1 MATSHS
7 LPPQPQRINPVAK
20 LPFSPSQSNAA
31 PRIPGA
37 RPGRSGSISSNVLNR
52 SGSVVSSLSRTP
64 QKAGYSYTAESQL
77 TAAASMPAVVQP
89 RPIPSTTHT
98 NGILPP
104 ASFFHPSRP
113 SYPPPSPSPTQ
124 HTTSGSVISIEATA
138 FDGVRLAPLT
148 EQQSR
153 DSDGSESLGHTTE
166 ELKDPPLTPTSRSTN
181 LKQSR
186 EPLLPIARQSTSGAT
201 TRPTIVTSGNP
212 YDRSETNLSAGGRM
226 RDSFERIFKR
236 RFSMDG
242 GRKSPTSA
250 GPSNVN
256 GGFAITSQPPPRS
269 TQASPVSP
277 VARMTFELNVP
288 DKDDI
293 PMSPESRHKRV
304 LSSPQTSSRSVSQ
317 YSFNP
322 NPPPGMNPPR
332 ASVPIINVRTGKRTR
347 NYELHPS
354 RNRFF
359 LRGRILTG
367 GDSPWAFIASLCLVL
382 SITGVWFGT
391 TCVWWWLNE
400 SPAVAAVG
408 AYMCLLTIS
417 SMLATAFS
425 DPGILPRDLDPDPPY
440 PSNSSS
446 EGSLRAPLP
455 RDLKVR
461 VGVVRTKFCAT
472 CRTYRPPRSSHCK
485 MCDNCVDGCDHHCQW
500 VNNCV
505 GRRNYTSFFTFL
517 FSAVLTLVLVI
528 CTTVL
533 HLYLLTRKFHMSFR
547 SALGTSQ
554 GVGSAVAFCLSILV
568 IWPVFALLAYHLRL
582 LLLNVTTIEQIR
594 NQAHKSL
601 VPGPAPPN
609 PFSHGN
615 WRRNLVYMLCRSPGY
630 SWLNPRGIATED
642 KREINPGLLQE
653 AWLHELEEG
662 RRGKGE

>member
-1 MATSHS
+1 MATPHS
-7 LPPQPQRINPVAK
+7 LPPNPQRTNLASK

-31 PRIPGA
+31 RIPGAA
-37 RPGRSGSISSNVLNR
+37 RPGRSGSITSNLLNR
-52 SGSVVSSLSRTP
+52 SGSVVSTLSRPP
-64 QKAGYSYTAESQL
+64 QKAGYTREPQL
-77 TAAASMPAVVQP
+77 PTSTSLPAAVQP
-89 RPIPSTTHT
+89 RPIPSNTHT
-98 NGILPP
+98 NGILPS

-113 SYPPPSPSPTQ
+113 GYPPPSPSPT
-124 HTTSGSVISIEATA
+124 HHDSVISIEATT

-148 EQQSR
+148 EHRSR
-153 DSDGSESLGHTTE
+153 ESDGSGSLGHTTE
-166 ELKDPPLTPTSRSTN
+166 EFKDPSLTPPSRTTN

-186 EPLLPIARQSTSGAT
+186 EPLLPIGRQSTSGGT
-201 TRPTIVTSGNP
+201 TRPTIVTSGTQ
-212 YDRSETNLSAGGRM
+212 YGRSETNVSAGGRM
-226 RDSFERIFKR
+226 RDSFEKIFKR
-236 RFSMDG
+236 RFSMDSN
-242 GRKSPTSA
+242 RKSPTSA

-256 GGFAITSQPPPRS
+256 GAFAVTSQPPHRS

-277 VARMTFELNVP
+277 STVARMTFDLNVP
-288 DKDDI
+288 DKDGI
-293 PMSPESRHKRV
+293 PISPQSHKRV
-304 LSSPQTSSRSVSQ
+304 LSSPHMSSRSVSQ
-317 YSFNP
+317 YSFIP

-332 ASVPIINVRTGKRTR
+332 SAIPTIDVATGKPKR

-359 LRGRILTG
+359 LHGHILTG

-382 SITGVWFGT
+382 GITGVWFGT

-440 PSNSSS
+440 PSGSSS

-461 VGVVRTKFCAT
+461 AGVVRTKYCAT

-517 FSAVLTLVLVI
+517 FSGVLTLILVI
-528 CTTVL
+528 CTTAL
-533 HLYLLTRKFHMSFR
+533 HLYLLIHKFHMSFR
-547 SALGTSQ
+547 DALATSQ
-554 GVGSAVAFCLSILV
+554 GVGSAVAFSLSILV

-609 PFSHGN
+609 PFSHGT
-615 WRRNLVYMLCRSPGY
+615 WRRNVVYMLCRPPGY